1 MPLSTRVWGAGKRL
15 LLAGAL
21 TLTYVLF
28 AVASMRLAVRSRDV
42 IVPTL
47 SGRTVND
54 ASALLGE
61 VGLTMKVEDA
71 KRPDAKVPVGQ
82 IITQDPLPGVR
93 TRRERSVKVWVSAGT
108 RATTVPAL
116 LGESERSAQL
126 RAQQQG
132 IQLASIAEIR
142 SIDYPTGTVV
152 AQTPAPRQ
160 ALPAG
165 ATLALLVNRGE
176 HGATYVMPDL
186 IGVNGDRAA
195 DLMRARGF
203 RVSVVGDHPYPG
215 IPAGIVLRQSPQGGF
230 QIGPSDPISLEVSR

>member
-1 MPLSTRVWGAGKRL
+1 MPLSTRVWGAGKRV

-21 TLTYVLF
+21 VLTYVLF
-28 AVASMRLAVRSRDV
+28 TLASMRLAVRSRDV
-42 IVPTL
+42 IVPAIN
-47 SGRTVND
+47 GRTVNE
-54 ASALLGE
+54 ANAALSA
-61 VGLTMKVEDA
+61 VGLTLKVEDA
-71 KRPDAKVPVGQ
+71 KRPDAKIPAGQ
-82 IITQDPLPGVR
+82 IIMQDPAAGVR
-93 TRRERSVKVWVSAGT
+93 TRRERSVKVWVSAGA

-126 RAQQQG
+126 RTQQQG
-132 IQLASIAEIR
+132 IQLASTAEIR
-142 SIDYPTGTVV
+142 SVDYATGTVV
-152 AQTPAPRQ
+152 AQTPAPHQ
-160 ALPAG
+160 TLPAG

-230 QIGPSDPISLEVSR
+230 QIGLSDPISLEVSR